1 MVDANSFHHSDVL
14 IVSEAIRASG
24 RLSISYRQLNDVVRN
39 PYVILQIL
47 CKSLGEILMS
57 QRPCNLMSG
66 RCIF

>member
-1 MVDANSFHHSDVL
+1 MDANSLHHSDVP
-14 IVSEAIRASG
+14 IVSEPMQASG
-24 RLSISYRQLNDVVRN
+24 RLSISYRQLDYVVRD

-57 QRPCNLMSG
+57 QRELNLMSG